1 MNMQLGMQAVMSQQL
16 TAQMIQHLSILQLT
30 NFELK
35 ELVEQKALENPLI
48 DLMDH
53 HEEAWSTT
61 KMQKGSIEADYSSI
75 AMKQTVADYLMEQ
88 IPLNATAFERTV
100 LTYLIHS
107 LDERLFLTTDAGE
120 VAQHFE
126 VDLDEAKR
134 FIHILQSFEP
144 IGLGCQN
151 STEFLLKHI
160 EQCENVPYFAKDF
173 VAYEMENIAKMDIV
187 SLRKRYQLTTHEVMA
202 TIAFIKELPRIPVI
216 SLDEVVATVMPDV
229 SVYCIAG
236 QWAIEV
242 EQKAVPSIRL
252 HDVYVKLLR
261 ADAPNYLKSC
271 MRDFTTLVQGLDFR
285 KNTLYDITHYL
296 IEQQPAFF
304 EKGPRALKPMRLKDV
319 AEALHM
325 HESTISR
332 AVKGKYLHTA
342 NGNFAMSDLFVK
354 AINNVTT
361 SSVSDR
367 IAAIIAQE
375 NKRSPYS
382 DQQLALLLKEEG
394 IMISRRT
401 VAKYREQLKIPSSQK
416 RAYLLLEKLE

>member
-30 NFELK
+30 NLELK

-48 DLMDH
+48 DLMDQH
-53 HEEAWSTT
+53 DDTWLTG
-61 KMQKGSIEADYSSI
+61 KMQKGSVEPDYRLV
-75 AMKQTVADYLMEQ
+75 AMQQTVADFLMEQ

-100 LTYLIHS
+100 ITYLIHS
-107 LDERLFLTTDAGE
+107 LDERLFLTTNASE
-120 VAQHFE
+120 VAQHFKME
-126 VDLDEAKR
+126 LEEAKR
-134 FIHILQSFEP
+134 LIHILQSFEP
-144 IGLGCQN
+144 IGVGCQT
-151 STEFLLKHI
+151 STEFFLKHI

-173 VAYEMENIAKMDIV
+173 VTYEMETIAKMDIV
-187 SLRKRYQLTTHEVMA
+187 SLRRRYQLTTHEVMA

-216 SLDEVVATVMPDV
+216 SLEEVVATVIPDV
-229 SVYCIAG
+229 SVYCIEG

-252 HDVYVKLLR
+252 HDVYVELLR
-261 ADAPNYLKSC
+261 ADSPNYLKSC

-285 KNTLYDITHYL
+285 KNTLYDITQYL

-342 NGNFAMSDLFVK
+342 QGNFAMSELFVK

-361 SSVSDR
+361 SSVSER

-382 DQQLALLLKEEG
+382 DQQLVRLLKEEG
-394 IMISRRT
+394 IVISRRT
-401 VAKYREQLKIPSSQK
+401 VAKYREQLNLPSSQK
-416 RAYLLLEKLE
+416 RAYLLLEKID